1 MNPGGLAVRRGEIYR
16 LLGDISVLL
25 ALAIVLGIFANLTR
39 PSSARLPWVGDW
51 KHHIEHRAFR
61 AGVPVVF
68 LPGVRVRLQDSA
80 TVVLD
85 AREPENY
92 EAGHLPG
99 ALSLPVG
106 QAEERLG
113 DYAALLTP
121 QTPLL
126 LYCDGADCADALE
139 LALKLREYGFE
150 DVTLYPGGYA
160 EWTEYGGRVA
170 RGGEP

>member
-85 AREPENY
+85 AREPRTMRRDTCRAPSVCRWARPRNAWET
-92 EAGHLPG
+92 
-99 ALSLPVG
+99 
-106 QAEERLG
+106 
-113 DYAALLTP
+113 TP
-121 QTPLL
+121 PS
-126 LYCDGADCADALE
+126 
-139 LALKLREYGFE
+139 
-150 DVTLYPGGYA
+150 
-160 EWTEYGGRVA
+160 
-170 RGGEP
+170 